1 MQKIVLANMAIF
13 KTDNLRNLFF
23 VTLQFYITLIYNTEV
38 LFIWVQLLRDQYEIH
53 VTRETTKNIHWF
65 SKGD

>member
-1 MQKIVLANMAIF
+1 MQKIVLANIAIF
-13 KTDNLRNLFF
+13 KTDNSRNLFF

-38 LFIWVQLLRDQYEIH
+38 LFIWVQLLRYQYEIH
-53 VTRETTKNIHWF
+53 VTRETTQNIRWV